1 MYFQRTQVL
10 DLGFTVLKLR
20 VHKRDSH
27 KVWKEKLTRK
37 IREDTRGAKMYFW
50 DHKMEVLGNISGI
63 T

>member
-1 MYFQRTQVL
+1 M
-10 DLGFTVLKLR
+10 LKLR